1 MATSAVAAAF
11 TNPQN
16 FYQQLVDRREYTK
29 AAAEAEVT
37 RLAGLTG
44 DDAAT
49 EAHDE
54 SGSYCGNHRADSIG
68 CKRKNAQAAFQS
80 LGG

>member
-1 MATSAVAAAF
+1 MWTLETAFQAREAATSAVAAAF
-11 TNPQN
+11 TDPQA

-29 AAAEAEVT
+29 AQKEAEVT

-49 EAHDE
+49 EAQTD
-54 SGSYCGNHRADSIG
+54 SGS
-68 CKRKNAQAAFQS
+68 
-80 LGG
+80 